1 MIWRSADRDLDG
13 RAAWRHRWRDRAR
26 SLKAALLVWLVPG
39 LLLGMGGS
47 LLWSTYSLRIQVD
60 EAYDRALAGAL
71 RAIHYNIS
79 TASGGLSVEQPYL
92 LLEFFELTV
101 NGRVYFRVATEDG
114 LVEMGNPGLPLPEG
128 ELELGVPQF
137 YDAVY
142 LNEPIRVAAWARL
155 ADPPVA
161 GNPHS
166 RIVVQV
172 AENLQ
177 ERALVERHMVTRA
190 ILRDV
195 LLVGISVVLL
205 VAGVV
210 RALRPLKR
218 LRQHLDA
225 RAWDDLSP
233 IDAASLP
240 AEVRPLVQS
249 LNHLVERYAHSA
261 QAQRQFLDDASH
273 QLRTPLALLR
283 TQIGYALRERDPA
296 QMRAALHAMQDGLG
310 RAERLT
316 QQMLALARARD
327 AGAAASIRSQFAE
340 VDLRALAEQVVT
352 TLWPLA
358 RAKQIDLGL
367 DVVGLG
373 DDPRGR
379 QVQALGWLLR
389 EAISNLVD
397 NAIRYTPAGGQVTVQ
412 LQGSASSIALVVI
425 DSGGGMS
432 EHDRAQAGSRFRRG
446 AAGKRQQGAGLGLA
460 IVQTIAQMHGAEFKL
475 ANGRDAQGQ
484 LGLHGSF
491 RMPHTAADLGI
502 TPN

>member
-1 MIWRSADRDLDG
+1 MSWPKVDLSELAQWG
-13 RAAWRHRWRDRAR
+13 SR

-39 LLLGMGGS
+39 LLVGMGGS
-47 LLWSTYSLRIQVD
+47 LLWSTYSLRTQVD

-71 RAIHYNIS
+71 RAINYNIS

-101 NGRVYFRVATEDG
+101 NGRVYFRVASEDG
-114 LVEMGNPGLPLPEG
+114 LVEIGNPALPLPEG
-128 ELELGVPQF
+128 ELELDVPQF

-142 LNEPIRVAAWARL
+142 LNEPIRVAAWAHL
-155 ADPPVA
+155 AQPA
-161 GNPHS
+161 ISGHLQS

-172 AENLQ
+172 AENLR
-177 ERALVERHMVTRA
+177 ERALVERRMVARA
-190 ILRDV
+190 VLRDV

-210 RALRPLKR
+210 RALQPLKR
-218 LRQHLDA
+218 LRQRLDA

-261 QAQRQFLDDASH
+261 TAQRQFLDDASH

-283 TQIGYALRERDPA
+283 TQMGYALRERDPA
-296 QMRAALHAMQDGLG
+296 QMRAALHAMQDGLA

-327 AGAAASIRSQFAE
+327 AGAAASIRSQFAD
-340 VDLRALAEQVVT
+340 VDVVALAEQVVK

-358 RAKQIDLGL
+358 RTKQIDLGL
-367 DVVGLG
+367 DVKATA
-373 DDPRGR
+373 DHQRC
-379 QVQALGWLLR
+379 QVTALEWLLR

-397 NAIRYTPAGGQVTVQ
+397 NAIRYTPAGGQVT
-412 LQGSASSIALVVI
+412 LQVLGDAASVVLVII

-432 EHDRAQAGSRFRRG
+432 DHDRAQAGSRFRRG
-446 AAGKRQQGAGLGLA
+446 TAGRNQQGAGLGLA
-460 IVQTIAQMHGAEFKL
+460 IVQTIAHMHGAAL
-475 ANGRDAQGQ
+475 SLSNGYDAQGQ
-484 LGLHGSF
+484 LGLHCRFKMRRTG
-491 RMPHTAADLGI
+491 ADLGI
-502 TPN
+502 TLD